1 MEKYWRRG
9 MEEDF
14 STTGQVQKEIIR
26 EDLYLLHWYMEE
38 IIVNEWRKISRIL
51 DRYLDLIIG
60 EE

>member
-1 MEKYWRRG
+1 